1 MKKPGTGNREPG
13 AGASLAHA
21 RPGNGDKPR
30 ILIADDEQSMR
41 EWMRL
46 LFQRD
51 GFDVLIAEDGLKARE
66 MIATEYVDVLLTDIR
81 MPRLDGVS
89 LLKSIRESAPDVIVA
104 MMTAHWS
111 QDSVEWVE
119 ARRSGAA
126 ALFEKPFRD
135 VNDVTR
141 HVRQLL
147 ESRRLRHENVVLR
160 ETTADQGFAGII
172 GRSPIMLEVF
182 RLVEQVCRTNSTI
195 LISGESGTGKE
206 LVARAIHALSLRRDR
221 PFVAVNCGAMPEALL
236 ESELFGHVRGAFTG
250 ADKDKKGLIEVA
262 DGGTVFL
269 DEIGEMAPTMQVK
282 LLRVLQDRKY
292 RRVGGTDEQSSSI
305 RVIAATNLDLPKA
318 VGEGKFREDLFY
330 RLNVIPMKMP
340 PLRDRVDDIPLIADH
355 FVAKFNKEMNKSI
368 VGFTAEAAAALRA
381 YPWPGN
387 VRELENVIER
397 AVALESGQRIE
408 IGTLPQNIQENR
420 PATAKPG
427 EIVDAGTGFNLE
439 RHLQD
444 IERSHLERALERSG
458 GVQTRAADVLGLS
471 FRQFRY
477 LMKKHGIKKEQ

>member
-1 MKKPGTGNREPG
+1 MKKASTIHREPG
-13 AGASLAHA
+13 AASAE
-21 RPGNGDKPR
+21 KPR

-51 GFDVLIAEDGLKARE
+51 GFEVLTAEDGISARE
-66 MIATEYVDVLLTDIR
+66 MIAREYVDVVLTDIR

-89 LLKSIRESAPDVIVA
+89 LLKSIRESAPDVIVT
-104 MMTAHWS
+104 MMTAHWTQDS
-111 QDSVEWVE
+111 QDWAE
-119 ARRSGAA
+119 AQSRGAE

-135 VNDVTR
+135 VNLVTMQ
-141 HVRQLL
+141 VRQLL

-160 ETTADQGFAGII
+160 RTTAEQGFAGII
-172 GRSPIMLEVF
+172 GRSAKMLEVF
-182 RLVEQVCRTNSTI
+182 RLVETVCRTNSTV

-206 LVARAIHALSLRRDR
+206 LVARAMHSLSLRRDH

-236 ESELFGHVRGAFTG
+236 ESELFGHIRGAFTG
-250 ADKDKKGLIEVA
+250 ADKDKKGLIEAA

-269 DEIGEMAPTMQVK
+269 DEIGEMPPTMQVK

-292 RRVGGTDEQSSSI
+292 RRVGGTDEASSNI
-305 RVIAATNLDLPKA
+305 RVIAATNRDLPKL

-330 RLNVIPMKMP
+330 RLNVIPVKMP
-340 PLRDRVDDIPLIADH
+340 ALRDRADDVSLIAEY
-355 FVAKFNKEMNKSI
+355 FLTKYTREMNKTIES
-368 VGFTAEAAAALRA
+368 FAPEALSALRA

-387 VRELENVIER
+387 VRELENTVER
-397 AVALESGQRIE
+397 AVALESGRRIE
-408 IGTLPQNIQENR
+408 LDALPEHVREGR
-420 PATAKPG
+420 PATSRPG
-427 EIVDAGTGFNLE
+427 EPTVETGDGFSLE

-444 IERSHLERALERSG
+444 IERSHLERALERAG
-458 GVQTRAADVLGLS
+458 GIQTRAAEVLGLS

-477 LMKKHGIKKEQ
+477 LMKKHGLKRE

>member
-1 MKKPGTGNREPG
+1 MKKAAATAP
-13 AGASLAHA
+13 SSS
-21 RPGNGDKPR
+21 KPR

-51 GFDVLIAEDGLKARE
+51 GFEVLTAEDGITARD
-66 MIATEYVDVLLTDIR
+66 MIAREYVDVLLTDIR

-89 LLKSIRESAPDVIVA
+89 LLKSIRESAPDVIVT
-104 MMTAHWS
+104 MMTAHWT
-111 QDSVEWVE
+111 QDSADWAE
-119 ARRSGAA
+119 AQTRGAE

-135 VNDVTR
+135 VNLVTMQ
-141 HVRQLL
+141 VRQLL

-160 ETTADQGFAGII
+160 RTTAEQGFAGII
-172 GRSPIMLEVF
+172 GRSPVMLDVF
-182 RLVEQVCRTNSTI
+182 RLVETVCRTNSTV

-206 LVARAIHALSLRRDR
+206 LVARAMHALSLRSGR

-250 ADKDKKGLIEVA
+250 ADKDKKGLIEAA

-292 RRVGGTDEQSSSI
+292 RRVGGTDEGSANI
-305 RVIAATNLDLPKA
+305 RVIAATNRELTKL

-330 RLNVIPMKMP
+330 RLNVIPVKMP
-340 PLRDRVDDIPLIADH
+340 ALRDRADDIPLIADH
-355 FVAKFNKEMNKSI
+355 FLAKYTREMNKSI
-368 VGFTAEAAAALRA
+368 ESFSPEALAALRV

-387 VRELENVIER
+387 VRELENTVER
-397 AVALESGQRIE
+397 AVALESSRRIE
-408 IGTLPQNIQENR
+408 AAALPDHVREGR
-420 PATAKPG
+420 PATSRPG
-427 EIVDAGTGFNLE
+427 ETIVETGDGFNLE

-444 IERSHLERALERSG
+444 IERSHLERALERAG

-477 LMKKHGIKKEQ
+477 LMKKHGIKRES

>member
-1 MKKPGTGNREPG
+1 MKRQG
-13 AGASLAHA
+13 AGSREQGSAREHSLAE
-21 RPGNGDKPR
+21 KPR

-51 GFDVLIAEDGLKARE
+51 GFEVLTAEDGVSARD
-66 MIATEYVDVLLTDIR
+66 MIAREYVDVVLTDIR

-89 LLKSIRESAPDVIVA
+89 LLKSIRESAPDVIVT

-111 QDSVEWVE
+111 QDSEDWAE
-119 ARRSGAA
+119 AQSRGAE

-135 VNDVTR
+135 VNIVTMQ
-141 HVRQLL
+141 VRQLL

-160 ETTADQGFAGII
+160 RTTAEQGFAGII
-172 GRSPIMLEVF
+172 GRSEKMLEVF
-182 RLVEQVCRTNSTI
+182 RLVETVCRTNSTV

-206 LVARAIHALSLRRDR
+206 LVARAIHALSLRRDH

-236 ESELFGHVRGAFTG
+236 ESELFGHIRGAFTG
-250 ADKDKKGLIEVA
+250 ADKDKKGLIEAA

-269 DEIGEMAPTMQVK
+269 DEIGEMPPTMQVK

-292 RRVGGTDEQSSSI
+292 RRVGGTDEDSSNI
-305 RVIAATNLDLPKA
+305 RVIAATNRDLPKF

-330 RLNVIPMKMP
+330 RLNVIPVKMP
-340 PLRDRVDDIPLIADH
+340 ALRDRADDIPLIAEH
-355 FVAKFNKEMNKSI
+355 FLAKYTREMNKTIES
-368 VGFTAEAAAALRA
+368 FAPEALAALGA

-387 VRELENVIER
+387 VRELENTVER
-397 AVALESGQRIE
+397 AVALESGRRVE
-408 IGTLPQNIQENR
+408 LAALPEHVREGR
-420 PATAKPG
+420 PATSK
-427 EIVDAGTGFNLE
+427 AGDSMVEAGDGFNLE

-444 IERSHLERALERSG
+444 IERSHLERALERAG
-458 GVQTRAADVLGLS
+458 GVQTSAADVLGLS

-477 LMKKHGIKKEQ
+477 LMKKHGLKRES

>member
-1 MKKPGTGNREPG
+1 MKASAVPHDTAAGN
-13 AGASLAHA
+13 
-21 RPGNGDKPR
+21 KPR

-51 GFDVLIAEDGLKARE
+51 GFEVVIAADGVAARDLIAR
-66 MIATEYVDVLLTDIR
+66 EYVDVLLTDIR

-89 LLKSIRESAPDVIVA
+89 LLKSVRESAPDVIVT

-111 QDSVEWVE
+111 QDSSDWTE
-119 ARRSGAA
+119 AKALGAE

-135 VNDVTR
+135 VNLVTMQ
-141 HVRQLL
+141 VRQLL

-160 ETTADQGFAGII
+160 RATAEQGFAGII
-172 GRSPIMLEVF
+172 GRSPVMLDVF
-182 RLVEQVCRTNSTI
+182 RLVETVCRTNSTV

-206 LVARAIHALSLRRDR
+206 LVAHAIHGLSLRRDR

-250 ADKDKKGLIEVA
+250 ADKDKKGLLEAA

-269 DEIGEMAPTMQVK
+269 DEIGEMPPTMQVK
-282 LLRVLQDRKY
+282 LLRVLQERKY
-292 RRVGGTDEQSSSI
+292 RRVGGTEEAAANI
-305 RVIAATNLDLPKA
+305 RVIAATNRDLPKQ

-330 RLNVIPMKMP
+330 RLNVIPVHVP
-340 PLRDRVDDIPLIADH
+340 ALRDRADDIPIIAEH
-355 FVAKFNKEMNKSI
+355 FLEKYTREMGRNADS
-368 VGFTAEAAAALRA
+368 FAPDAQAALRA

-397 AVALESGQRIE
+397 SVALESGSRIE
-408 IGTLPQNIQENR
+408 LATLPEHLR
-420 PATAKPG
+420 HGKPATPRPG
-427 EIVDAGTGFNLE
+427 DPFGDAATGFSLE

-444 IERSHLERALERSG
+444 IERSHLERALQRAG
-458 GVQTRAADVLGLS
+458 GVQTRAAEVLGLS

-477 LMKKHGIKKEQ
+477 LIKKHGLKRD

>member
-1 MKKPGTGNREPG
+1 MKKPGTANREPG
-13 AGASLAHA
+13 TESG
-21 RPGNGDKPR
+21 KPR

-46 LFQRD
+46 LFQKD
-51 GFDVLIAEDGLKARE
+51 GFDVLMAEDGMKARE
-66 MIATEYVDVLLTDIR
+66 LVATEYIDVVLTDIR
-81 MPRLDGVS
+81 MPRLDGVA
-89 LLKSIRESAPDVIVA
+89 LLRSIRESAPDVIVA

-111 QDSVEWVE
+111 QDSQEWVE
-119 ARRSGAA
+119 ARQSGAA

-172 GRSPIMLEVF
+172 GRSRVMLEMF
-182 RLVEQVCRTNSTI
+182 RLVEQVCRTNSTV

-206 LVARAIHALSLRRDR
+206 LVARAIHTLSLRRDR

-250 ADKDKKGLIEVA
+250 ADKDKKGLIEAA

-269 DEIGEMAPTMQVK
+269 DEIGEMPPTMQVK
-282 LLRVLQDRKY
+282 LLRVLQERKY
-292 RRVGGTDEQSSSI
+292 RRVGGTEEQSSNI
-305 RVIAATNLDLPKA
+305 RVIAATNRDLPKL

-330 RLNVIPMKMP
+330 RLNVIPLKMP
-340 PLRDRVDDIPLIADH
+340 SLRDRVDDIPLIADH
-355 FVAKFNKEMNKSI
+355 FLAKYTREMNKTI
-368 VGFTAEAAAALRA
+368 DGFTPEAAAALRA
-381 YPWPGN
+381 YAWPGN
-387 VRELENVIER
+387 VRELENVVER
-397 AVALESGQRIE
+397 AVALESERHVE
-408 IGTLPQNIQENR
+408 IGTLPQNIREGR
-420 PATAKPG
+420 PTTSRPG
-427 EIVDAGTGFNLE
+427 EVVEAGEGFNLE

-444 IERSHLERALERSG
+444 IERSHIERALERSG
-458 GVQTRAADVLGLS
+458 GVQTHAADVLGLS

-477 LMKKHGIKKEQ
+477 LMKKHGLKRES